1 MNFPL
6 SLSGERGAA
15 RGRRGE
21 GHTAP
26 DLDLPDWG
34 PYTKCYI
41 GVSHIADARRGLR
54 FDPSVFPGFYR
65 RKIDVPDVLWE
76 SGYNLYHA

>member
-1 MNFPL
+1 
-6 SLSGERGAA
+6 
-15 RGRRGE
+15 
-21 GHTAP
+21 
-26 DLDLPDWG
+26 
-34 PYTKCYI
+34 
-41 GVSHIADARRGLR
+41 VSHIADARRGLR